1 MTITFPCD
9 CEAEEHEV
17 EVEAEWGG
25 YGIRG
30 RTGLYDPR
38 EGDALECGR
47 VLTSGDIEDII
58 KRIDESH
65 YEEP

>member
-1 MTITFPCD
+1 MKITFPCD

-30 RTGLYDPR
+30 RTGLYAPQ

-47 VLTSGDIEDII
+47 VLSGDDIGDII
-58 KRIDESH
+58 QRVDDAL